1 MTRPPDILVV
11 GAGIVGAA
19 IAYELARRGAPVTV
33 VDGRGPGQGA
43 SRASAG
49 VLAPYI
55 EGHEDGTLL
64 EMGRR
69 SLALYDAFVRD
80 VNEDARTDLEVD
92 RSGTL
97 TVAFTSDEA
106 VELERMAEAFVD
118 RSVTH
123 RIVSRPELRVME
135 PRLSDGG
142 LLGLA
147 LPDHAYV
154 RVPAL
159 TAAVARAAAHHGA
172 RIEEGVRVTG
182 LRPDRS
188 GVTVA
193 TTAGPRRAASV
204 VVAAGSWAGKIAIDG
219 APPVPV
225 RPVRGQLVYL
235 RSPSRVVRRTLWS
248 RRCYVVPWSDG
259 TMLVGATV
267 EEAGFDES
275 ATVAGVRGLLDAATE
290 LLPGM
295 GDYRFDEVRVGLRPG
310 TRDDLP
316 VIGRMAPASDI
327 VVAAGH
333 FRNGVLLAPL
343 TAELVADL
351 ILEGR
356 EDPVLATLGA
366 GRFA

>member
-1 MTRPPDILVV
+1 MTRPSDILIV

-19 IAYELARRGAPVTV
+19 IAYELARRGASVTV
-33 VDGRGPGQGA
+33 VDARRPGQGA

-55 EGHEDGTLL
+55 EGHEEGTLL

-80 VNEDARTDLEVD
+80 VNEDARADLEVD

-97 TVAFTSDEA
+97 TVAFTSDEV
-106 VELERMAEAFVD
+106 VELERTAEALAGKD
-118 RSVTH
+118 VTH
-123 RIVSRPELRVME
+123 EIVSRQELSVLE
-135 PRLSDGG
+135 PRLSDGA

-147 LPDHAYV
+147 LPEHAYV

-172 RIEEGVRVTG
+172 RIEEGVSVTG
-182 LRPDRS
+182 VRSDRS

-193 TTAGPRRAASV
+193 TTAGPRRTSSV
-204 VVAAGSWAGKIAIDG
+204 VVAAGSWAGKIAIEG
-219 APPVPV
+219 APRVPV

-235 RSPSRVVRRTLWS
+235 RSPGRVVRRTLWS

-275 ATVAGVRGLLDAATE
+275 ATVAGVRGLLDAAAE
-290 LLPGM
+290 LLPGI
-295 GDYRFDEVRVGLRPG
+295 GDCRFDEVRVGLRPG
-310 TRDDLP
+310 TPDDLP
-316 VIGRMAPASDI
+316 VIGRMAPASD
-327 VVAAGH
+327 VVLAAGH

-343 TAELVADL
+343 TAKLVADL

-356 EDPVLATLGA
+356 EDPVLAALGA